1 MSNKRYWWIKLKEDF
16 FKSLAIKRLRK
27 LAGGDTYTLIYLEM
41 QLLAMKNDGI
51 IAFQGIDCDIASEIA
66 LTLDEE
72 VDNVRVCLQFLESN
86 GMAEI
91 MCGGDCFLPETI
103 ENTGSETDSAQ
114 RMRKAREKERA
125 SLCDGNVTSPLSL
138 YLNSNNSLNSNNK
151 LDSNTELDTNNNSS
165 NKSNIYINNI
175 EQPSKSDESGK
186 KKRFIPPT
194 VEEVD
199 AYCLAKNYEYVNPE
213 AFVNFYASKN
223 WYVGKNKMTSWHKS
237 VAGWNARGRDSG
249 EKKYIRSDDGKAKS
263 GLQKWGL

>member
-51 IAFQGIDCDIASEIA
+51 IAFQGIDGDIASEIA

-114 RMRKAREKERA
+114 RMRKARERERA
-125 SLCDGNVTSPLSL
+125 SLCDKDVTSPLSL
-138 YLNSNNSLNSNNK
+138 SLISSNK
-151 LDSNTELDTNNNSS
+151 LDSDTELDINNNLDD
-165 NKSNIYINNI
+165 KSNIYINNI
-175 EQPSKSDESGK
+175 EQPSKTDEPKK
-186 KKRFIPPT
+186 KKRFTPPT
-194 VEEVD
+194 VEEVE
-199 AYCLAKNYEYVNPE
+199 AYCREKGHEYVDPE
-213 AFVNFYASKN
+213 EFVNFYSSKN
-223 WYVGKNKMTSWHKS
+223 WYVGKNKMASWTSA
-237 VAGWNARGRDSG
+237 VGGWNSRARREGRP
-249 EKKYIRSDDGKAKS
+249 KCMAKS
-263 GLQKWGL
+263 EDEWQTVGDDYNCRQG

>member
-51 IAFQGIDCDIASEIA
+51 IAFQGVDGDIASEIA

-91 MCGGDCFLPETI
+91 MCDGDCFLPETI

-114 RMRKAREKERA
+114 RMRKARERERA
-125 SLCDGNVTSPLSL
+125 SLCDKDVTSPLSL
-138 YLNSNNSLNSNNK
+138 SLNSSNK
-151 LDSNTELDTNNNSS
+151 LDSNTELDINNNLDD
-165 NKSNIYINNI
+165 KSNIYINNI
-175 EQPSKSDESGK
+175 EQPSNDNESKK
-186 KKRFIPPT
+186 KKRFVPPT
-194 VEEVD
+194 VDEVE
-199 AYCLAKNYEYVNPE
+199 AYCREKGHEYVDPE
-213 AFVNFYASKN
+213 SFVMFYESKN
-223 WYVGKNKMTSWHKS
+223 WYIGKNKMTSWTS
-237 VAGWNARGRDSG
+237 AVGGWNSRARKEGKPKIIVKNDEPQHTGRS
-249 EKKYIRSDDGKAKS
+249 KRCR
-263 GLQKWGL
+263 Q